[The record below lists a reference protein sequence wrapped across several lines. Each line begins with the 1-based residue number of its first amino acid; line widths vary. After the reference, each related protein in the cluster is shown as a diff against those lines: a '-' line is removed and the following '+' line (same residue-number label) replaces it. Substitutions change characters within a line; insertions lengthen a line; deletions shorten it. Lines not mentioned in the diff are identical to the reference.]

1 MPLTFEFPW
10 SSLIHLRLRRQKRPL
25 CLLLQS
31 SSSQCVR
38 HKLLPSQSTAG
49 RCARCSPGWPVAF
62 AAVSLPLAEHFP
74 RHIHQVVLD
83 EHPTRANVCR
93 KKLVC
98 NYGCVWT
105 RSIVPKAFPAA
116 YSIETP
122 SVQNVFFID
131 MAIVIKTLF
140 EYNVENCRD
149 GNKAHYCGQHP
160 SRSHV
165 YPV

>member
-1 MPLTFEFPW
+1 MRDALPDDP
-10 SSLIHLRLRRQKRPL
+10 SHLPQFL
-25 CLLLQS
+25 S
-31 SSSQCVR
+31 
-38 HKLLPSQSTAG
+38 LLPSIFQGISTK
-49 RCARCSPGWPVAF
+49 WFQTNILQEQMF
-62 AAVSLPLAEHFP
+62 AEK
-74 RHIHQVVLD
+74 
-83 EHPTRANVCR
+83 T
-93 KKLVC
+93 

-105 RSIVPKAFPAA
+105 RSTVPKAFPAA
-116 YSIETP
+116 YSTETP

>member
-1 MPLTFEFPW
+1 M
-10 SSLIHLRLRRQKRPL
+10 
-25 CLLLQS
+25 
-31 SSSQCVR
+31 
-38 HKLLPSQSTAG
+38 
-49 RCARCSPGWPVAF
+49 F
-62 AAVSLPLAEHFP
+62 AEK
-74 RHIHQVVLD
+74 
-83 EHPTRANVCR
+83 T
-93 KKLVC
+93 

-131 MAIVIKTLF
+131 MAIVIKTFF

-160 SRSHV
+160 FRSHV
-165 YPV
+165 YPVYGSFSNEYGLFSIIYIPVFFLKCIESIGKKSIDKN